1 MDLMGQGLLLTVI
14 GMGTVFISLFAL
26 AVLMRLLD
34 WLATWREES
43 GRDRAPASERGGGG
57 TSGAPS
63 ENSGEEALI
72 PVVAAAVGAY
82 LEAPSAQ
89 VFLIPVE
96 RPDRSRWVMDGRVDA
111 LSGAE
116 ALSRADALAT
126 EKRS

>member
-1 MDLMGQGLLLTVI
+1 MGQGLLLTVI
-14 GMGTVFISLFAL
+14 GMGTVFVSLFAL

-34 WLATWREES
+34 WMAAWRAEN
-43 GRDRAPASERGGGG
+43 GGDRPPASERG
-57 TSGAPS
+57 TVGAS
-63 ENSGEEALI
+63 AENPGEEDLF

-82 LEAPSAQ
+82 LEAQSAQ

-111 LSGAE
+111 LS
-116 ALSRADALAT
+116 RADALAT

>member
-1 MDLMGQGLLLTVI
+1 MGQGLLLTVI

-43 GRDRAPASERGGGG
+43 GSDRAQASERGGG

-63 ENSGEEALI
+63 GNSGEEDLI

-82 LEAPSAQ
+82 LEAPSTQ

-96 RPDRSRWVMDGRVDA
+96 RPDRSRWVMDGRMDA
-111 LSGAE
+111 LSRAE
-116 ALSRADALAT
+116 ALSRADAPAT

>member
-1 MDLMGQGLLLTVI
+1 MLTII
-14 GMGTVFISLFAL
+14 GMGTVFVSLFAL

-34 WLATWREES
+34 WLAAWREEN
-43 GRDRAPASERGGGG
+43 GGDRAPASERG
-57 TSGAPS
+57 TVGAPA
-63 ENSGEEALI
+63 EDSGEEDLL

-82 LEAPSAQ
+82 LEAQSAQ

-111 LSGAE
+111 LS
-116 ALSRADALAT
+116 RADALAT